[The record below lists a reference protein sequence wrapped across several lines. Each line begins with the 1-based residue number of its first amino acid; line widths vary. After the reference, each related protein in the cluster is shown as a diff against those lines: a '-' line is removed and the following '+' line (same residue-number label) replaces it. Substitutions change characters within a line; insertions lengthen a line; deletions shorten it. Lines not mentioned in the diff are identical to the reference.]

1 MNIENNAQQI
11 PPTINGTY
19 VQGNSNTRS
28 VAVIVLTI
36 LLLITLFIF
45 GAYIYFKEVYETERV
60 SLTTNGP
67 TTVVPSEIQPTATT
81 TPQTMQ
87 YEVVIL
93 DMSTKLDE
101 FDNLSNE
108 WEITKP
114 NDSRFEYNE
123 YEGKYIL
130 NGNDFEMQIGSEYE
144 DEGYDRTS
152 YNKDYTKITHQ
163 DYGDAYRV
171 QNDFILAQYGNFS
184 YFYVDSE
191 NFKTVGNCGAP
202 LGEPSTPAEA
212 PCGDGL
218 LGLRR
223 SGSENLDALFNIICI
238 SETESGLQECDKI
251 VTSLRK
257 P

>member
-108 WEITKP
+108 WEKMCIRDRDQDRKNIKFSLDEWVFELGKRFFSNTVYVLHTISLVILLISLLNTTFKELILSQLWQILP
-114 NDSRFEYNE
+114 NTLFPVIY
-123 YEGKYIL
+123 
-130 NGNDFEMQIGSEYE
+130 
-144 DEGYDRTS
+144 
-152 YNKDYTKITHQ
+152 
-163 DYGDAYRV
+163 
-171 QNDFILAQYGNFS
+171 FS
-184 YFYVDSE
+184 YSIYM
-191 NFKTVGNCGAP
+191 
-202 LGEPSTPAEA
+202 
-212 PCGDGL
+212 
-218 LGLRR
+218 
-223 SGSENLDALFNIICI
+223 LFVRNWILVRNHKQ
-238 SETESGLQECDKI
+238 SS
-251 VTSLRK
+251 
-257 P
+257 